1 MNDEP
6 STAAPGRHRRPDG
19 PLSPKPAMLA
29 LALVF
34 TGLLFLNLWLDARSE
49 AYDGKWLTF
58 GTVGLIAGVLG
69 IDVSQFW
76 RGKGE

>member
-1 MNDEP
+1 
-6 STAAPGRHRRPDG
+6 
-19 PLSPKPAMLA
+19 MLA